1 MRCVLIGI
9 QNENLLASTDQDE
22 LKRIDPL
29 LSLKITLGSIE
40 RRDFPVHYDHVSQ
53 IFCNSRRSI
62 QEYKS
67 LLRLKNSILIAHWWG
82 ISARMRIILL
92 SIQMEPVIFSNVLAS
107 T

>member
-9 QNENLLASTDQDE
+9 QNENLIASTDQDE

-53 IFCNSRRSI
+53 ILVHHYCIN
-62 QEYKS
+62 YT
-67 LLRLKNSILIAHWWG
+67 
-82 ISARMRIILL
+82 
-92 SIQMEPVIFSNVLAS
+92 V
-107 T
+107 

>member
-1 MRCVLIGI
+1 MSSCTGKFTLTNKLFIYSNDIFQKNEILEEGDYLRCVLIGI

-40 RRDFPVHYDHVSQ
+40 RRDFPVHYDHVSV

-67 LLRLKNSILIAHWWG
+67 LK
-82 ISARMRIILL
+82 
-92 SIQMEPVIFSNVLAS
+92 VY
-107 T
+107 